1 MAKATIIPLNDE
13 AFAAALAA
21 GKRANA
27 APTAVLRASVHPLH
41 VASAL
46 GLSLEL
52 RNGASVTIPI
62 GEIEELAG
70 KPAAEL
76 AKVQVDPL
84 GEGLLWPSLDV
95 GISAPGLLEDF
106 FGYLTHSKIARAG
119 GRRSTPAKAAAARAN
134 GKKGGR
140 KRRIRVG

>member
-1 MAKATIIPLNDE
+1 MAKATIVALTDH
-13 AFAAALAA
+13 AFNAAVAA
-21 GKRANA
+21 GARTKAL
-27 APTAVLRASVHPLH
+27 PTAVLRASVHPIH
-41 VASAL
+41 AASSL

-62 GEIEELAG
+62 NEIEELAD

-76 AKVQVDPL
+76 AKVSVDPL

-106 FGYLTHSKIARAG
+106 FGYVTRAKIARAG

-134 GKKGGR
+134 GRKGGR
-140 KRRIRVG
+140 KKRSVA